1 MIRQDTTELRQL
13 AESLARGAGDLAL
26 AGRRSTEDS
35 SGLGGTT
42 KSTQTD
48 MVTEFDRAAEA
59 YIVGRLRKLRPDDA
73 IVGEE
78 GTADEGISGFSWHL
92 DPIDGTTNFVYDQ
105 PAWSTSVAVAYH
117 DEMIAGAVFIPALNE
132 MFTAALGAGATM
144 NGNPIAPTTETDLAL
159 ALVGTGFNYEA
170 GVRAKQA
177 GRVALL
183 IPHVR
188 DIRRLGS
195 AAIDLCFVAVG
206 RLDVYF
212 EEHLNL
218 WDAAAGELIA
228 REAGAISTDF
238 AGRTPRP
245 EQLLVTAPGVHRAF
259 VDLLDKTG

>member
-1 MIRQDTTELRQL
+1 MTDLRQL
-13 AESLARGAGDLAL
+13 AESLARGTGALAL
-26 AGRRSTEDS
+26 AGRRAAAHP

-42 KSTQTD
+42 KSTTTD

-59 YIVGRLRKLRPDDA
+59 YIVDRLRNLRPDDA
-73 IVGEE
+73 IIGEE
-78 GTADEGISGFSWHL
+78 GTADEGTSGYSWHL

-117 DEMIAGAVFIPALNE
+117 DQMVAGAVFVPPLDE
-132 MFTAALGAGATM
+132 MCSAALGGGATL
-144 NGNPIAPTTETDLAL
+144 NASPIAASTETDLAL
-159 ALVGTGFNYEA
+159 AFVGTGFNY
-170 GVRAKQA
+170 QA
-177 GRVALL
+177 GIRAEQADRVARL
-183 IPHVR
+183 IPNVR

-238 AGRTPRP
+238 SGGPPRP
-245 EQLLVTAPGVHRAF
+245 TQLLVAASGLHVAF
-259 VDLLDKTG
+259 VDLLKNTR